1 MKDTLKAIFYS
12 ISAIAFIIFLVIF
25 YLSEENKRH
34 TYKIRTQYLE
44 KVNNYLSELPF
55 LINDTENII
64 NFKNDLN
71 ESKKNKIKRKF
82 WELIEN
88 KRIVKQ

>member
-12 ISAIAFIIFLVIF
+12 ISAVAFIIFIVVF
-25 YLSEENKRH
+25 YLSEENKKH

-64 NFKNDLN
+64 NFKDGLN

-88 KRIVKQ
+88 K

>member
-1 MKDTLKAIFYS
+1 MKDTLKAILYS
-12 ISAIAFIIFLVIF
+12 ISAITFIIFIVVF

-64 NFKNDLN
+64 NFKDGLN
-71 ESKKNKIKRKF
+71 ESKKSKIKRKF

-88 KRIVKQ
+88 K

>member
-1 MKDTLKAIFYS
+1 MKDTLKSIFYS
-12 ISAIAFIIFLVIF
+12 ISAIAFIIFIVVF

-64 NFKNDLN
+64 NFKIGLN

-88 KRIVKQ
+88 K

>member
-1 MKDTLKAIFYS
+1 MKDTLKAIFYLT
-12 ISAIAFIIFLVIF
+12 SAIAFIIFIVVF

-44 KVNNYLSELPF
+44 KINNYLSELPF

-64 NFKNDLN
+64 NFKDGLN
-71 ESKKNKIKRKF
+71 ESKKNIIKRKF

-88 KRIVKQ
+88 K

>member
-64 NFKNDLN
+64 NFKDGLN

-88 KRIVKQ
+88 K

>member
-1 MKDTLKAIFYS
+1 MKDSLKAIFYS
-12 ISAIAFIIFLVIF
+12 ISAVAFIIFIVVF

-64 NFKNDLN
+64 NFKNGLN

-88 KRIVKQ
+88 K

>member
-88 KRIVKQ
+88 K

>member
-12 ISAIAFIIFLVIF
+12 ISAVAFIIFIVVF

-64 NFKNDLN
+64 NFKDGLN

-88 KRIVKQ
+88 K

>member
-12 ISAIAFIIFLVIF
+12 ISAIAFIIFIVVF

-64 NFKNDLN
+64 NFKDGLN
-71 ESKKNKIKRKF
+71 KSKKDKIKRKF

-88 KRIVKQ
+88 K

>member
-1 MKDTLKAIFYS
+1 MKDTLKAIFYLT
-12 ISAIAFIIFLVIF
+12 SAIAFIIFIVVF
-25 YLSEENKRH
+25 YLSEGNKRH

-64 NFKNDLN
+64 NFKDDLN
-71 ESKKNKIKRKF
+71 ESKKNIIKRKF

-88 KRIVKQ
+88 K

>member
-12 ISAIAFIIFLVIF
+12 ISAIAFIIFIVVF

-64 NFKNDLN
+64 NFKDGLN

-88 KRIVKQ
+88 K

>member
-1 MKDTLKAIFYS
+1 MKDTLKATFYS
-12 ISAIAFIIFLVIF
+12 ISAIAFIIFIVVF

-64 NFKNDLN
+64 NFKDGLN

-88 KRIVKQ
+88 K

>member
-1 MKDTLKAIFYS
+1 MKDTLKAIFYLT
-12 ISAIAFIIFLVIF
+12 SAIAFIIFIVVF

-55 LINDTENII
+55 LISDTKNII
-64 NFKNDLN
+64 KFKKGLN
-71 ESKKNKIKRKF
+71 ESKKSKIKRKF

-88 KRIVKQ
+88 K

>member
-1 MKDTLKAIFYS
+1 MKDTLKAIFYLT
-12 ISAIAFIIFLVIF
+12 SAIAFIIFIVVF

-64 NFKNDLN
+64 NFKDGLN

-88 KRIVKQ
+88 K

>member
-12 ISAIAFIIFLVIF
+12 ISAIAFIIFVVVF

-64 NFKNDLN
+64 NFKDGLN
-71 ESKKNKIKRKF
+71 KSKKNKIKRKF

-88 KRIVKQ
+88 K

>member
-12 ISAIAFIIFLVIF
+12 TSAIAFIIFIVVF

-64 NFKNDLN
+64 NFKNGLN

-82 WELIEN
+82 LELIEN
-88 KRIVKQ
+88 K

>member
-1 MKDTLKAIFYS
+1 MKDTLKIIFYS
-12 ISAIAFIIFLVIF
+12 ISAITFIIFIVVF

-55 LINDTENII
+55 LINDTKNII
-64 NFKNDLN
+64 NFKDGLN

-88 KRIVKQ
+88 K

>member
-12 ISAIAFIIFLVIF
+12 ISAIAFIIFIAVF

-44 KVNNYLSELPF
+44 KVNNYLR
-55 LINDTENII
+55 
-64 NFKNDLN
+64 
-71 ESKKNKIKRKF
+71 SKEDPDYVPADEWASDSDPN
-82 WELIEN
+82 LS
-88 KRIVKQ
+88 

>member
-12 ISAIAFIIFLVIF
+12 ISAIAFIIFIVVF

-64 NFKNDLN
+64 NFKDDLN
-71 ESKKNKIKRKF
+71 ESKKNIIKRKF

-88 KRIVKQ
+88 K

>member
-12 ISAIAFIIFLVIF
+12 ISAIAFIIFIVVF

-82 WELIEN
+82 WELIE
-88 KRIVKQ
+88 KK

>member
-12 ISAIAFIIFLVIF
+12 ISAVVFIIFIVVF
-25 YLSEENKRH
+25 YLSEENKKH

-64 NFKNDLN
+64 NFKDDLN
-71 ESKKNKIKRKF
+71 ESKKNIIKRKF

-88 KRIVKQ
+88 K

>member
-1 MKDTLKAIFYS
+1 MKDTLKIIFYS
-12 ISAIAFIIFLVIF
+12 ISAITFIIFIVVF

-64 NFKNDLN
+64 NFKDGLN

-88 KRIVKQ
+88 K

>member
-1 MKDTLKAIFYS
+1 MKDTLKAIFYLT
-12 ISAIAFIIFLVIF
+12 SAIAFIIFIVVF

-64 NFKNDLN
+64 NFKNGLN

-88 KRIVKQ
+88 K

>member
-1 MKDTLKAIFYS
+1 MKDTLKAIFYLT
-12 ISAIAFIIFLVIF
+12 SAIAFIIFIVVF

-88 KRIVKQ
+88 K

>member
-12 ISAIAFIIFLVIF
+12 ISVIAFIIFIVVF
-25 YLSEENKRH
+25 YFSEENIRN
-34 TYKIRTQYLE
+34 TYKIRTQHLE

-55 LINDTENII
+55 LISDTENII
-64 NFKNDLN
+64 NFKNVMS
-71 ESKKNKIKRKF
+71 ESKKNKTKRKF

-88 KRIVKQ
+88 K

>member
-12 ISAIAFIIFLVIF
+12 TSAIAFIIFIVVF

-64 NFKNDLN
+64 NFKDDLN
-71 ESKKNKIKRKF
+71 ESKKNIIKRKF

-88 KRIVKQ
+88 K

>member
-12 ISAIAFIIFLVIF
+12 ISAIAFIIFIVVF
-25 YLSEENKRH
+25 YLSEENRRH

-82 WELIEN
+82 WELIE
-88 KRIVKQ
+88 KK

>member
-64 NFKNDLN
+64 NFKDDLN
-71 ESKKNKIKRKF
+71 ESKKNIIKRKF

-88 KRIVKQ
+88 K

>member
-12 ISAIAFIIFLVIF
+12 ISAIAFIIFIAVF

-64 NFKNDLN
+64 NFKDDLN
-71 ESKKNKIKRKF
+71 ESKKNIIKRKF

-88 KRIVKQ
+88 K

>member
-12 ISAIAFIIFLVIF
+12 ISAIAFIIFIVVF
-25 YLSEENKRH
+25 YFSEENKRH

-64 NFKNDLN
+64 NFKDGLN

-88 KRIVKQ
+88 K

>member
-1 MKDTLKAIFYS
+1 MKDTLKAILYS
-12 ISAIAFIIFLVIF
+12 ISAITFIIFIVVF

-55 LINDTENII
+55 LISDTENII
-64 NFKNDLN
+64 NFKNGLN
-71 ESKKNKIKRKF
+71 ESKKSKIKRKF

-88 KRIVKQ
+88 K

>member
-1 MKDTLKAIFYS
+1 MKDTLKATFYS
-12 ISAIAFIIFLVIF
+12 ISAIAFIIFIVVF

-64 NFKNDLN
+64 NFKDGLN

-82 WELIEN
+82 WELIKINES
-88 KRIVKQ
+88 

>member
-12 ISAIAFIIFLVIF
+12 ISTIAFIIFIVVF

-64 NFKNDLN
+64 NFKDGLN
-71 ESKKNKIKRKF
+71 KSKKDKIKRKF

-88 KRIVKQ
+88 K